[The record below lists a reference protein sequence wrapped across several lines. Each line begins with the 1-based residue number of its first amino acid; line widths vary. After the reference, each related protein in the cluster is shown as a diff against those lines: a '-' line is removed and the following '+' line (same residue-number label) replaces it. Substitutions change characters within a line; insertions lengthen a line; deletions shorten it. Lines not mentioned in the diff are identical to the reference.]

1 MRPAAKILFLLTAAL
16 ALAQATWHYL
26 HLPETVAIHFDLA
39 GQANGWSSRG
49 AHFAMQA
56 GLAVFLGALFG
67 SGGWLLRRVPDQ
79 FINIPHRDYWLAPER
94 RAATC
99 RALDSMFSAVG
110 IVVMGFFVVLFQQ
123 VYVANLTGTLT
134 LKLMPLIIG
143 QFVFV
148 VGLISIMM
156 FRFRPPAQPDP
167 RSRRRS

>member
-1 MRPAAKILFLLTAAL
+1 MRHAAKFLLLLTTAIAL
-16 ALAQATWHYL
+16 VQAAWHYL
-26 HLPETVAIHFDLA
+26 HLPETVAIHFNLA
-39 GQANGWSSRG
+39 GKADGWASRG
-49 AHFAMQA
+49 THFAMQA

-79 FINIPHRDYWLAPER
+79 FINIPHRDYWLAAER

-99 RALDSMFSAVG
+99 RALDSMFSALG

-156 FRFRPPAQPDP
+156 FRFRPPVQPGP
-167 RSRRRS
+167 QSRRRS

>member
-1 MRPAAKILFLLTAAL
+1 MRSAAKILFLLTVAI
-16 ALAQATWHYL
+16 ALAQAGWHYA
-26 HLPETVAIHFDLA
+26 HLPETVATHFDLQ
-39 GQANGWSSRG
+39 GKANGWAPRG
-49 AHFAMQA
+49 THFAMQA

-99 RALDSMFSAVG
+99 LALDNMFSALG

-123 VYVANLTGTLT
+123 VYVANLTGILT

-143 QFVFV
+143 QFVFI
-148 VGLISIMM
+148 VGLITIMM
-156 FRFRPPAQPDP
+156 FRFRPPTNPG
-167 RSRRRS
+167 SNKRRRS

>member
-1 MRPAAKILFLLTAAL
+1 MRHAAKILFLLTAAL

-99 RALDSMFSAVG
+99 RELDNMLSALG

-123 VYVANLTGTLT
+123 VYVANLTGRLT

-156 FRFRPPAQPDP
+156 FRFRPPVQPGP